1 MRNTSL
7 SLRYYLF
14 SISNLLAA
22 FGGGLVLGKGIG
34 IINIPHLQNG
44 SVLAFF
50 IGTIFGLFFLQ
61 FVPRKLSTILS
72 PLFSIFCSITSV
84 ILFVLYVNYAQN
96 NVLTG
101 ISGLVFFLLL
111 SIRFGFW
118 FYSRVMRASNA
129 SGQEQSI
136 AWVEFGYYLGMIL
149 GLVIWKFIGLE
160 INLGVALI
168 IDAIFQLIAGILDI
182 KGNALSISNSSKEGQ
197 QNTPSTTD
205 ILATNCSTE
214 WCWKL
219 ALTVVLMTVGVQI
232 IIFNLS
238 HYADE
243 SFGSYI
249 LATFYL
255 GVAVAAFIANKLKL
269 FISWDNKRSIATIV
283 FNKTITFN
291 CFTLISI
298 SAIAVFGAIIAV
310 NFISSSAITLVKTYE
325 YIFVFASVFLAAF
338 TYEIISLA
346 LLDRI
351 GYEEKALRKDGMI
364 MKTYGLMG
372 LGAAISL
379 WILGLTENL
388 FQSSIITLLSCLAF
402 STILILRRKSFSSK

>member
-50 IGTIFGLFFLQ
+50 IGSIFGLFFLQ
-61 FVPRKLSTILS
+61 FVPRKFSTILS
-72 PLFSIFCSITSV
+72 QWFSIFCSITSV
-84 ILFVLYVNYAQN
+84 TLFFLYMHYAQN

-101 ISGLVFFLLL
+101 MSGLVFFLLL

-136 AWVEFGYYLGMIL
+136 AYVEFGYYLGMIL
-149 GLVIWKFIGLE
+149 GLVIWKLIGLE
-160 INLGVALI
+160 MNLGIALI

-182 KGNALSISNSSKEGQ
+182 KGNALSISSSSKE
-197 QNTPSTTD
+197 NPTLLSTTE
-205 ILATNCSTE
+205 ILATQDSTK
-214 WCWKL
+214 WCWKF

-232 IIFNLS
+232 IIFNLA
-238 HYADE
+238 HYTDE
-243 SFGSYI
+243 GFGSYI

-269 FISWDNKRSIATIV
+269 FISWDNKKSIATVV
-283 FNKTITFN
+283 FNQKITVN
-291 CFTLISI
+291 LLILISI
-298 SAIAVFGAIIAV
+298 SAVAVLGAIISV
-310 NFISSSAITLVKTYE
+310 HSISSAAIASVKTYT
-325 YIFVFASVFLAAF
+325 YIFVFTSIFLAAL
-338 TYEIISLA
+338 TYEMISLA

-351 GYEEKALRKDGMI
+351 GYEEKAVQSDGMI

-372 LGAAISL
+372 LSAAISL
-379 WILGLTENL
+379 WILGLTENI

-402 STILILRRKSFSSK
+402 STILILRRKAYGL